1 MPHRPHAHVRVR
13 RDCPLTSSWW
23 KRRFFAPWCGHCKK
37 MKPDWDKL
45 EGEFKDSA
53 KVVIGNADCTAGGKS
68 LCDKMG
74 VRGYP
79 TLK

>member
-1 MPHRPHAHVRVR
+1 
-13 RDCPLTSSWW
+13 
-23 KRRFFAPWCGHCKK
+23 